1 MCLHERLVQLLALEV
16 TGRSYHAQDH
26 EGVPHESIR
35 SHWES
40 WQQKVTKINKINKK
54 EVRELDEAQEVE
66 GLGVGLEIEEVPD
79 RRERSGMGHVQPGYG
94 WDLVVGS
101 IFQRTVELPTRRAY
115 AGSRKPSGRRPA

>member
-1 MCLHERLVQLLALEV
+1 MCLYERLVQLLALEVQV

-35 SHWES
+35 SASIE
-40 WQQKVTKINKINKK
+40 

-79 RRERSGMGHVQPGYG
+79 RRERSQAMDGTSSLGTSSKGPSSYQMCWVSSGAA
-94 WDLVVGS
+94 
-101 IFQRTVELPTRRAY
+101 RTPWSVNDWRA
-115 AGSRKPSGRRPA
+115 SPCWRSQFS